1 MATTPTTMMTT
12 TARQDEHENT
22 NDEYDDNDDDHHYH
36 DDHQEDDNQD
46 YDGGEQKNEKTTGTR
61 TVLAAALAGAPTA
74 SIRQGRWRQQ
84 WRWPRRAAND
94 DRYHHY
100 NNDVGET
107 ASGKDR
113 VNINEANKIATK
125 KNIGIKHF
133 RMRPTITCNKI
144 SNVKPHR
151 KLQQIL

>member
-22 NDEYDDNDDDHHYH
+22 DDEDDDNDDDHP
-36 DDHQEDDNQD
+36 EDDNQD
-46 YDGGEQKNEKTTGTR
+46 YDDGGKQKNEKTTGTR

-84 WRWPRRAAND
+84 WQWPRRAAND

-125 KNIGIKHF
+125 TSIGIK
-133 RMRPTITCNKI
+133 
-144 SNVKPHR
+144 
-151 KLQQIL
+151 

>member
-1 MATTPTTMMTT
+1 MATTPTTMMTA

-22 NDEYDDNDDDHHYH
+22 DDEDDDNDDDHHYH
-36 DDHQEDDNQD
+36 DGHQEDDNQD
-46 YDGGEQKNEKTTGTR
+46 YDDGGKQKNEKTTGTR

-100 NNDVGET
+100 NNDAGET

-125 KNIGIKHF
+125 KKHRNQTF
-133 RMRPTITCNKI
+133 
-144 SNVKPHR
+144 SNETDNNM
-151 KLQQIL
+151 

>member
-1 MATTPTTMMTT
+1 MKN
-12 TARQDEHENT
+12 EN
-22 NDEYDDNDDDHHYH
+22 DDGDYANNDDDHYGTTRRAREYGRQRPRHYH

-46 YDGGEQKNEKTTGTR
+46 YDDGGKQRKEKTTGTT
-61 TVLAAALAGAPTA
+61 TVLAAPLAGTTTA
-74 SIRQGRWRQQ
+74 AMRQGQWRQQ
-84 WRWPRRAAND
+84 WRWPRHAAND

-125 KNIGIKHF
+125 KKTSESNIF
-133 RMRPTITCNKI
+133 E
-144 SNVKPHR
+144 
-151 KLQQIL
+151 

>member
-1 MATTPTTMMTT
+1 MATTPTKMMTT

-46 YDGGEQKNEKTTGTR
+46 YDGGGKQKNEKTTGTR
-61 TVLAAALAGAPTA
+61 TILAAALAGAPTA

-84 WRWPRRAAND
+84 WRWPRHAAND
-94 DRYHHY
+94 GRYHHY

-125 KNIGIKHF
+125 KTSESNIF
-133 RMRPTITCNKI
+133 E
-144 SNVKPHR
+144 
-151 KLQQIL
+151 